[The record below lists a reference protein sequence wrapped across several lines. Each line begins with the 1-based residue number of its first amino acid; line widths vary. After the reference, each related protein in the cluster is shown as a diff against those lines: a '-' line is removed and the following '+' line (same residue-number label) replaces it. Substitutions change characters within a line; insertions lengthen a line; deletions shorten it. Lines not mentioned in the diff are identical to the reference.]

1 MRRAEMANQKVAG
14 MAEIYEPE
22 VTSDRFNI
30 AQMQSLEVV
39 PETRVS
45 EPMIGENNM
54 TIGVLETP
62 SGETTDKYEVTSQS
76 VQETGGNLQEMD
88 TVDAEI

>member
-1 MRRAEMANQKVAG
+1 
-14 MAEIYEPE
+14 
-22 VTSDRFNI
+22 
-30 AQMQSLEVV
+30 
-39 PETRVS
+39 
-45 EPMIGENNM
+45 MIGENNM

-76 VQETGGNLQEMD
+76 VQETGGNLQEME